1 MPGRRG
7 HGRHPRWLAP
17 RAGQGPRLAERRDFP
32 WAYSL
37 GTNLRGNRLLGNA
50 SLVVGGGT
58 SVPCVH
64 DTVVEGNLV
73 TDSEVGLEISGGAV
87 ATLVRE
93 NIFERVDEPIRDL
106 AALARQSLAAR
117 RAVAG
122 LAEPLA
128 SWDFAD
134 LRGQRLP
141 DRSPRHL
148 DATLIGALQTEP
160 GGPTGTAARFTGD
173 QYLQVGAPDD
183 ARQNLFNQTD
193 FTLAVW
199 VKPDTVAGR

>member
-1 MPGRRG
+1 
-7 HGRHPRWLAP
+7 
-17 RAGQGPRLAERRDFP
+17 
-32 WAYSL
+32 
-37 GTNLRGNRLLGNA
+37 
-50 SLVVGGGT
+50 VVGGGT